1 MPIAVVYKAANII
14 DRQRNTYIQFSDH
27 FESLQIFSLGTD
39 AEAPANCRGNAV
51 SLTLGLSPLSLIRYE
66 DNTDHALVD
75 AFLLYFE

>member
-1 MPIAVVYKAANII
+1 MPIAVVYKAANVI

-27 FESLQIFSLGTD
+27 FDQIFSLGTD

-51 SLTLGLSPLSLIRYE
+51 SLTLGLSPLSFIRYE